1 MAGGFVGGPS
11 GSMLFDRFAVFW
23 NKSVGTEAPPT
34 DALRRWREVLW
45 EGLSG
50 PTLFDQCAVLWNKSV
65 GAEAPPT
72 EALRRWREVFVGG
85 PSRPDALRSDRGEPH
100 RARCIPAQ
108 KM

>member
-1 MAGGFVGGPS
+1 M
-11 GSMLFDRFAVFW
+11 
-23 NKSVGTEAPPT
+23 
-34 DALRRWREVLW
+34 W

-50 PTLFDQCAVLWNKSV
+50 PMLFDRFAVLWNKSV

-85 PSRPDALRSDRGEPH
+85 PFRPDALRSGRGEPH
-100 RARCIPAQ
+100 DAYRARGAPAQ